1 MWPRVIEVML
11 GVWLVITPLVFR
23 GTEEI
28 ERYTANTIATGLIVI
43 AASLAAFA
51 PRAGWTRYVTRVA
64 SCWLA
69 VHGYLSAVRP
79 GPPAAQN
86 EIMIGLLLLLF
97 AILPNHV
104 NRPPS
109 TAPAPRS

>member
-1 MWPRVIEVML
+1 MWPRVVEVML

-23 GTEEI
+23 GTDAI
-28 ERYTANTIATGLIVI
+28 DRYTANAVGTGLIVI
-43 AASLAAFA
+43 AASLVAFW
-51 PRAGWTRYVTRVA
+51 PRAGWARYITLAA
-64 SCWLA
+64 SGWLA

-104 NRPPS
+104 NRPPT
-109 TAPAPRS
+109 TAPAQRS